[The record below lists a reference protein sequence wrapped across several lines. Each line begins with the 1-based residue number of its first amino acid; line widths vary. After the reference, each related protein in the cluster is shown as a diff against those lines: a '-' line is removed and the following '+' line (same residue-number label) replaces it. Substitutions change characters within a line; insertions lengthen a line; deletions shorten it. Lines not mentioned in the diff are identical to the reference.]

1 MKHIVSRFR
10 VGLILLMLGLTFS
23 VVRAQLD
30 ACVEIV
36 REALT
41 VVQEACDSVARN
53 EVCYGNRSL
62 EVLLQDTDTSFF
74 STPGDTVA
82 LDILQAIYSR
92 PFNEETEEWGIALIK
107 AQANLPDTAPGQNVT
122 FLVMGDISVE
132 TGSDGSA
139 PMQTFFFKTGIGNPD
154 CDNAPDS
161 IVVQN
166 PARTTINITVNGV
179 EVELGSTAVFQFSSD
194 QAMEILLVNGQADVT
209 SNGETVVLDS
219 GFQTSIQSA
228 TSGETTAPSPPVAY
242 DPAQIQYIPFNL
254 LPEHIEIPTVMT
266 WVDTGIEL
274 QAGEQFSMSVSGLAN
289 TCDHQDC
296 PEGYNLWVS
305 PVGQTDFLCD
315 APDCQLIGAPDMG
328 VIARI
333 GGGNPFYVGAG
344 GTFTAEQTGN
354 LELTANDGVN
364 AHWDNVGSFY
374 ALIDVFSD

>member
-1 MKHIVSRFR
+1 MMQSTSRSR
-10 VGLILLMLGLTFS
+10 YGLVLFLLGLTIS
-23 VVRAQLD
+23 MIQAQVD

-74 STPGDTVA
+74 SSPGDTVA
-82 LDILQAIYSR
+82 LDTLQAIYSR

-132 TGSDGSA
+132 TGNANSA

-154 CDNAPDS
+154 CENAPDS

-194 QAMEILLVNGQADVT
+194 QAMEILLVNGQAEVT
-209 SNGETVVLDS
+209 SNGATVTLES
-219 GFQTSIQSA
+219 GFQTSIQSGTDEDNA
-228 TSGETTAPSPPVAY
+228 IPTPPVAY
-242 DPAQIQYIPFNL
+242 DPVQIQHIPFNL
-254 LPEHIEIPTVMT
+254 LPEHIEIPAVMP

-274 QAGEQFSMSVSGLAN
+274 QVGEQFSISVSGLAN
-289 TCDHQDC
+289 SCNNPDC
-296 PEGYNLWVS
+296 PEGFNFWTS
-305 PVGQTDFLCD
+305 PVGRTDFLCT

-328 VIARI
+328 AIARI
-333 GGGNPFYVGAG
+333 GGGDPFYVGAG
-344 GTFTAEQTGN
+344 GTFTAEQSGN
-354 LELTANDGVN
+354 LELTANDGTN
-364 AHWDNVGSFY
+364 AHGDNVGSFY
-374 ALIDVFSD
+374 ALIHVFSD